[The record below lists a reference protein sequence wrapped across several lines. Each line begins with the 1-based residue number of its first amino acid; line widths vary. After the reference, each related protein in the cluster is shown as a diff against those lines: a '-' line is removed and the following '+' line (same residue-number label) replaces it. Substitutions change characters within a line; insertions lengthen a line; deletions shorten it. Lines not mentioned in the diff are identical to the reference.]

1 VSITR
6 TLAAFAGYGLLAAA
20 SLAAPQTAQASPAVS
35 LDSAIFIERQDQ
47 GARRLEPVSEL
58 NRGDRVIY
66 VVTWQRSTGSGPF
79 TVTNPLP
86 RQVAFQGSANGDE
99 QVSVDGG
106 HSWGRIGE
114 LRSGARLA
122 TPEDVTHVRWQVPA
136 DLAARGSG
144 RIAYSAIVR

>member
-1 VSITR
+1 MSFTR

-35 LDSAIFIERQDQ
+35 LDNAVFVERLDQ
-47 GARRLEPVSEL
+47 GARRLEPASAL
-58 NRGDRVIY
+58 NRGDRVVY
-66 VVTWQRSTGSGPF
+66 VVSWQRSGGSGPF
-79 TVTNPLP
+79 MVTNPLP
-86 RQVAFQGSANGDE
+86 RAVYFQGTANGDE

-106 HSWGRIGE
+106 RNWGRIGE
-114 LRSGARLA
+114 LRSGDRLA

-136 DLAARGSG
+136 ELAARGSG